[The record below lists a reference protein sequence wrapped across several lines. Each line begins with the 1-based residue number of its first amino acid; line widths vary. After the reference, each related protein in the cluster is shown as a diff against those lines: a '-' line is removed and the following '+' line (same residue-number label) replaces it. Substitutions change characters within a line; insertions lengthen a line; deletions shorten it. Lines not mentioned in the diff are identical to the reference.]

1 MGRCY
6 RISINLFRTG
16 QKGEK
21 ILKNINIT
29 RKITQGMYV
38 LTTKN
43 GGCIVDAVSQISNS
57 NNPLISVAVMKRN
70 YTNELLKVNDRFA
83 ISVLGNDV
91 NPEIIK
97 TFGFNSSRDIN
108 KFDKTETIKI
118 EDIDV
123 IKNSLGYMICEIV
136 DKIENDTHT
145 LFIGKIIEAD
155 IFEDTEPMSYG
166 YYQEHKDELLKVT
179 TEKGKTAWIC
189 TVCGYVYYG
198 EELPEDFKC
207 PLCGVGREFFKKKE

>member
-1 MGRCY
+1 M
-6 RISINLFRTG
+6 
-16 QKGEK
+16 
-21 ILKNINIT
+21 KNINIT

-43 GGCIVDAVSQISNS
+43 GGCIVDAVSQVSGG

-70 YTNELLKVNDRFA
+70 YTNELLKTNNKFA
-83 ISVLGNDV
+83 ISILGSNV

-97 TFGFNSSRDIN
+97 TFGFNSARDIN
-108 KFDKTETIKI
+108 KFEKTETIKI

-155 IFEDTEPMSYG
+155 VFEDKEPMSYG

-179 TEKGKTAWIC
+179 TEKGKTAWVC

-207 PLCGVGREFFKKKE
+207 PLCGVGKELFKKKE